1 MKTFIKP
8 KALQELAD
16 RYGWDMPEVEGLDT
30 PKEKDPF
37 VKPVMPSQI
46 YSDAELCQW
55 FEWAARYQSDPYWYD
70 KIMEVR
76 IVLGAGL
83 RIAEVL
89 RLHSDDIT
97 PEGLITI
104 WKSKTRRQRSVK
116 TSPELLPF
124 LRQFSLKMENRPLF
138 GEITTTRTLQ
148 LWWDECMEAAG
159 IPKHQKRGCHSGR
172 HTYASFELAS
182 GRLNIA
188 ELQAQLGHVSVT
200 MTLQKYC
207 HSVTLFMYSED
218 KTPKFWAV
226 ALPAQKLRVAEK
238 AS

>member
-1 MKTFIKP
+1 MKT
-8 KALQELAD
+8 
-16 RYGWDMPEVEGLDT
+16 
-30 PKEKDPF
+30 PF
-37 VKPVMPSQI
+37 VQPVMPSQI
-46 YSDAELCQW
+46 FSDAELCQW
-55 FEWAARYQSDPYWYD
+55 FEWARRNEANPYWYA

-89 RLHSDDIT
+89 RLHADDIT

-116 TSPELLPF
+116 ASPELLPY
-124 LRQFSLKMENRPLF
+124 LRQFLLKMENRPLF

-159 IPKHQKRGCHSGR
+159 IPKHRKRGCHGGR

-182 GRLNIA
+182 GRLNIV

-200 MTLQKYC
+200 MTLQKYA
-207 HSVTLFMYSED
+207 HSITLMMYEEN
-218 KTPKFWAV
+218 KTPKWWAI
-226 ALPAQKLRVAEK
+226 ALPEKKLRIAEK
-238 AS
+238 VS